1 MQITEEPSNK
11 YEQTTT
17 EEMSVAPA
25 PVAVANSKN
34 VQTGMPKN
42 MVLDPGWF
50 DGDQTKFE
58 DWWRGIRLFLK
69 SNRVIETD
77 NRITVILACLRRDV
91 VGIYAQQKLD
101 ELDKELG
108 T

>member
-1 MQITEEPSNK
+1 MNDIETLSERLGFLQITEEVSNE

-34 VQTGMPKN
+34 IQAGMPKN

-50 DGDQTKFE
+50 DRDRTKFE
-58 DWWRGIRLFLK
+58 DW
-69 SNRVIETD
+69 
-77 NRITVILACLRRDV
+77 
-91 VGIYAQQKLD
+91 
-101 ELDKELG
+101 
-108 T
+108 

>member
-1 MQITEEPSNK
+1 MEEALDK

-34 VQTGMPKN
+34 IQTGMLKN

-50 DGDQTKFE
+50 NKDQTKFE

-69 SNRVIETD
+69 SNRVMETD
-77 NRITVILACLRRDV
+77 DRIIV
-91 VGIYAQQKLD
+91 VATTYHK
-101 ELDKELG
+101 DK
-108 T
+108 